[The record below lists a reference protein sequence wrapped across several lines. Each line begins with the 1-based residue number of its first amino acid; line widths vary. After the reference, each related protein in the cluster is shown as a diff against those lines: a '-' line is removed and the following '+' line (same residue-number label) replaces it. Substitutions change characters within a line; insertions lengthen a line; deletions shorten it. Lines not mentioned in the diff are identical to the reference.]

1 MVTLAHHVNM
11 AQGAVM
17 HGWLFRNQGSG
28 PSSAGWIWKKRRL
41 KEKGLLDGIKGV
53 LSPPRIAEKVHNRL
67 VLLFVLKQP
76 LVLFA

>member
-1 MVTLAHHVNM
+1 MVMLAHHVNM

-41 KEKGLLDGIKGV
+41 KEKG
-53 LSPPRIAEKVHNRL
+53 PA
-67 VLLFVLKQP
+67 
-76 LVLFA
+76 